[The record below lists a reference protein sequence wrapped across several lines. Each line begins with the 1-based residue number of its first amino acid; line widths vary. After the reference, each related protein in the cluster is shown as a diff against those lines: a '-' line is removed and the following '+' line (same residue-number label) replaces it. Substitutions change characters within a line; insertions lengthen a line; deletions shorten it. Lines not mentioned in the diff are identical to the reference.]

1 MNKLTIVNML
11 FSSHS
16 DHSAV
21 HSLHLSISKTLN
33 EKNYK
38 VVNVLLTGKKTP
50 NDFCGDFHWQ
60 IDPNMIRQKGFFNKL
75 RYHSIVM
82 RCSRFL
88 QSLKADIVLCDGISV
103 VHLIANVQSYYP
115 VKALGV
121 FHGQTR
127 IKPVVSK
134 RLIQHKQY
142 WNYVAVSQ
150 SLEKYL
156 KNQSDLFTDKN
167 TMVIPNAIDV
177 EKIEQS
183 LLPRVEARKALGLA
197 PDEFVFGFVG
207 RLVSVKQPET
217 IIKAVNLLKEKKSW
231 PQHGKVV
238 FIGDGGL
245 KARLTNQIQLLDLQS
260 DIKLAGLKL
269 QAFRY
274 LKAFDAFI
282 ISSDDREA
290 FGIASLEACVAQLPV
305 IASNI
310 PVFNDILGSNALY
323 FEVACEKNLANRMDT
338 LLLMLPDNRQRMAA
352 RANYRTKQRFD
363 IQLFKSRYWQLI
375 SDILKMK

>member
-1 MNKLTIVNML
+1 ML

-21 HSLHLSISKTLN
+21 NSLHLSISKTLN

-60 IDPNMIRQKGFFNKL
+60 INPNIIRQKGFFNKL
-75 RYHSIVM
+75 RYHSIVR

-156 KNQSDLFTDKN
+156 KNQSDLFTDEN
-167 TMVIPNAIDV
+167 MTVISNAVDV
-177 EKIEQS
+177 ESIKNM
-183 LLPRVEARKALGLA
+183 LLPRNKARKLLGL
-197 PDEFVFGFVG
+197 PQNGFVFGTVG
-207 RLVSVKQPET
+207 RLAESKGYKLLIESVSILKKQGLWSDDMRVC
-217 IIKAVNLLKEKKSW
+217 IIGDGEQFQALSDAAKKTSVEGEVVLAGEKKSAASYLSAFD
-231 PQHGKVV
+231 V
-238 FIGDGGL
+238 FIMTSRQEGL
-245 KARLTNQIQLLDLQS
+245 SIAMLESCVCRLPFVGTE
-260 DIKLAGLKL
+260 
-269 QAFRY
+269 
-274 LKAFDAFI
+274 
-282 ISSDDREA
+282 ISSFKVLEEAGAVYFPDDNSVALADVMRHIFLLSESERA
-290 FGIASLEACVAQLPV
+290 AMGDSLHEFVCKRF
-305 IASNI
+305 NI
-310 PVFNDILGSNALY
+310 
-323 FEVACEKNLANRMDT
+323 CEWKKNYLT
-338 LLLMLPDNRQRMAA
+338 LIYSCL
-352 RANYRTKQRFD
+352 
-363 IQLFKSRYWQLI
+363 S
-375 SDILKMK
+375 S